1 MGRRTGLCRRDLAFA
16 GGHGSDAKWRLAR
29 ALMPVEP
36 ERVPIGAEA
45 PNFSLESPCRGTVR
59 LADYR
64 DRDQVILVFMRSFG

>member
-1 MGRRTGLCRRDLAFA
+1 
-16 GGHGSDAKWRLAR
+16 
-29 ALMPVEP
+29 MPLEP

-45 PNFSLESPCRGTVR
+45 PNFSLESPYRGTVR